1 MFWTSISDGLPK
13 EGVECLLSCMKANG
27 SIVELIGYLQN
38 GKWVIECDNSEELN
52 VTVRRWMPFADER
65 KII

>member
-1 MFWTSISDGLPK
+1 MSWTSTSDGLPK
-13 EGVECLLSCMKANG
+13 EGVECLLCCMKADG

-38 GKWVIECDNSEELN
+38 GKWIIECDNSEELILS
-52 VTVRRWMPFADER
+52 VRHWMPFAAER